1 MHRESKRKNNH
12 NKNDNNKMKVLKF
25 GGKSLSGAEGS
36 PLNHSLDIIS
46 AQAQGDKLFVICS
59 ARGKS
64 TDMLEDMLAKAAA
77 GEDYKPAYEYFCQ
90 RQQAPSKSVD
100 MAAEF
105 AEMEQILAG
114 VALLGEYSQKV
125 KDRFLSFGEILSCK
139 MVAHLLRKRGFK
151 ARFVDSRNLI
161 KTTDEYGSASVLLD
175 VSEQNVKEFFR
186 DAPQDQ
192 IEVVTGFIG
201 TTLDNQTTTL
211 GRNGSNYSATLLAS
225 FLGADEVQNW
235 TNVDG
240 VYTANPSMVEDAQII
255 PLLSYR
261 EANELANFGTNVLH
275 AKTILPLIEKKIPIR
290 ILNSFHPD
298 CQGTTIAEQGAGEG
312 LKAISVI
319 DDVAL
324 VSIEGRGMLGKVGI
338 DARIF
343 SALSARGVSV
353 KIVSQASSERGIGFI
368 VDASAAAVSREVLSE
383 EFDREIAVNDI
394 SDITIDKDVAVI
406 SIIGR
411 HVEFLDK
418 AYAALRK
425 NAIVPY
431 LINNTIN
438 GEHLSLVVK
447 KSDLKK
453 AVNVIHN
460 HIFGMTKKL
469 NVLIFG
475 RGNVGGTLI
484 DQILSTADSILE
496 RRNLRLNIFGVANSR
511 NVLLDNHGIS
521 GVWREDFETKSVPYT
536 IDSILDYV
544 EQHNLE
550 NVVVVD
556 NTASARFVEEY
567 PRFVSAGFDIVSSN
581 KVGNTISYDFYA
593 SLRKLLKQKGKAFLY
608 ETNVGAGLPL
618 VDTIRQLHHSG
629 DKILRIRGVFS
640 GTLSYIFNHFSVEDK
655 PFYAILREAM
665 EKGFTEPDP
674 REDLCGNDVARKL
687 LILAREIDMRSEFS
701 DIDIE
706 NLIPEA
712 LRTGTVEEFLAGEDL
727 LNAYYAARKAEL
739 AGDEVLRYVG
749 DLDAVRGTL
758 EVKLVKVKDST
769 PLGGLRGSDSMFEIY
784 TESYGE
790 NPVVIQGA
798 GAGAAV
804 TARGVYTD
812 LLRLSEAL

>member
-1 MHRESKRKNNH
+1 
-12 NKNDNNKMKVLKF
+12 MKVLKF
-25 GGKSLSGAEGS
+25 GGKSLSGGEGS
-36 PLNHSLDIIS
+36 PLNQSLDIICQE
-46 AQAQGDKLFVICS
+46 ARKGKVYVVCS

-64 TDMLEDMLAKAAA
+64 TDMLEDMLLKAAA
-77 GEDYKPAYEYFCQ
+77 GEDYMPAFDYFFE

-100 MAAEF
+100 MKAEH
-105 AEMEQILAG
+105 AEMKQILAG

-151 ARFVDSRNLI
+151 ARFVDSRTLI
-161 KTTDEYGSASVLLD
+161 KTTEEYGSASVLLD
-175 VSEQNVKEFFR
+175 VSERNVKEFFK
-186 DAPQDQ
+186 DAPEDQ

-201 TTLDNQTTTL
+201 TTLTNQTTTL

-225 FLGADEVQNW
+225 FLGAEEVQNW

-298 CQGTTIAEQGAGEG
+298 CQGTTIAEQGAGDG

-324 VSIEGRGMLGKVGI
+324 VSIEGRGLLGRVGI

-343 SALSARGVSV
+343 TALSAHGVSV

-368 VDASAAAVSREVLSE
+368 VDASVAELSREVLTE
-383 EFDREIAVNDI
+383 EFAREIAIKDI
-394 SDITIDKDVAVI
+394 SDIVVDKEVAVI

-411 HVEFLDK
+411 HVDFLDK

-425 NAIVPY
+425 NSIVPY

-438 GEHLSLVVK
+438 GEHLSLVVA

-469 NVLIFG
+469 NVIVFG

-496 RRNLRLNIFGVANSR
+496 RRNLRLNIFGVANSKK
-511 NVLLDNHGIS
+511 VLLDNHGIS
-521 GVWREDFETKSVPYT
+521 GDWRAEFDRSAQPYT
-536 IDSILDYV
+536 IDSILEYI

-556 NTASARFVEEY
+556 NTASASFVQLY
-567 PRFVSAGFDIVSSN
+567 PRFVTAGCDIVSSN
-581 KVGNTISYDFYA
+581 KVANTISYDFYS
-593 SLRKLLKQKGKAFLY
+593 SLRALLRQKGKTFLY

-629 DKILRIRGVFS
+629 DKILRVRGVFS
-640 GTLSYIFNHFSVEDK
+640 GTLSYIFNHFSEEDR
-655 PFYAILREAM
+655 PFYDILREAM
-665 EKGFTEPDP
+665 DKGLTEPDP

-687 LILAREIDMRSEFS
+687 LILAREIDLHSEFS
-701 DIDIE
+701 DIRIE
-706 NLIPEA
+706 NLIPEP
-712 LRTGTVEEFLAGEDL
+712 LRSGTVEDFLSGADL
-727 LNAYYAARKAEL
+727 LNSEYGKRKAAL
-739 AGDEVLRYVG
+739 APDEVLRYVG
-749 DLDAVRGTL
+749 DLDAVAGTL
-758 EVKLVKVKDST
+758 EVKLVQVKKAT
-769 PLGGLRGSDSMFEIY
+769 PLGSLRGSDSMFEIY

>member
-1 MHRESKRKNNH
+1 MGNDQKNEENT
-12 NKNDNNKMKVLKF
+12 KSITDKMKVLKF

-36 PLNHSLDIIS
+36 PLNQSLDIIS
-46 AQAQGDKLFVICS
+46 SQARQGKLYVICS

-64 TDMLEDMLAKAAA
+64 TDMLEDMLGKAAA
-77 GEDYKPAYEYFCQ
+77 GQDYLPAFDYFFE

-100 MAAEF
+100 MKDEY
-105 AEMEQILAG
+105 AEMKQILAG

-151 ARFVDSRNLI
+151 ARFVDSRTLI
-161 KTTDEYGSASVLLD
+161 KTTEEYGSASVLLD
-175 VSEQNVKEFFR
+175 VSERNVKEFFR
-186 DAPQDQ
+186 DAPEDQ

-201 TTLDNQTTTL
+201 TTLNNQTTTL

-225 FLGADEVQNW
+225 FLGAEEVQNW

-240 VYTANPSMVEDAQII
+240 VYTANPTMVEDAQII

-298 CQGTTIAEQGAGEG
+298 CAGTTIAEHGAGDG

-324 VSIEGRGMLGKVGI
+324 VSIEGRGLLGRVGI

-343 SALSARGVSV
+343 TALSAHGVSV
-353 KIVSQASSERGIGFI
+353 KVVSQASSERGIGFI
-368 VDASAAAVSREVLSE
+368 VDASVAELSREVLTE
-383 EFDREIAVNDI
+383 EFAREIAIRDI
-394 SDITIDKDVAVI
+394 SDIVVDKDVAVI

-411 HVEFLDK
+411 HIDFLEK
-418 AYAALRK
+418 AFAALRK

-438 GEHLSLVVK
+438 GEHLSLVVAK
-447 KSDLKK
+447 ADLKK

-469 NVLIFG
+469 NVIVFG
-475 RGNVGGTLI
+475 RGNVGATLI
-484 DQILSTADSILE
+484 DQILSTAEGILQ
-496 RRNLRLNIFGVANSR
+496 RRNLRVNIFGVANSKK
-511 NVLLDNHGIS
+511 VLLDNHGVC
-521 GVWREDFETKSVPYT
+521 GHWREDFDRSAQPYT
-536 IDSILDYV
+536 VDSILEYI

-556 NTASARFVEEY
+556 NTASSAFVQWY
-567 PRFVSAGFDIVSSN
+567 PRFVSAGCDIVSSN
-581 KVGNTISYDFYA
+581 KVANTLSYEFYS
-593 SLRKLLKQKGKAFLY
+593 SLRDLLRRKGKTYLY

-629 DKILRIRGVFS
+629 DKIRRIRGVFS
-640 GTLSYIFNHFSVEDK
+640 GTLSYIFNHFSEQPH
-655 PFYAILREAM
+655 PFSDVLRQAM

-687 LILAREIDMRSEFS
+687 LILAREIDLRSEFS
-701 DIDIE
+701 DIRIE
-706 NLIPEA
+706 NLIPEP
-712 LRTGTVEEFLAGEDL
+712 LRQGTVDDFLAGLDAMDRE
-727 LNAYYAARKAEL
+727 YAARKASL
-739 AGDEVLRYVG
+739 APNQVLRYVG
-749 DLDAVRGTL
+749 DLDAVAGTL
-758 EVKLVKVKDST
+758 DVKLDKVEKNT
-769 PLGGLRGSDSMFEIY
+769 PLGGLRGSDSMFEIF

-790 NPVVIQGA
+790 NPIVIQGA